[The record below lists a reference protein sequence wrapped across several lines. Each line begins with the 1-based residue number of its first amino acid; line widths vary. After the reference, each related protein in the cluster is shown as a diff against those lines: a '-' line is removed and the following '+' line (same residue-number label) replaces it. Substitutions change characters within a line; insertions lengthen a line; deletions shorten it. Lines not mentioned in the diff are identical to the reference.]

1 MSVCGARAPSS
12 SRRDQAR
19 TAENASAAPLA
30 TSSQAREAQV
40 VIKHSCLLTLG
51 FGLLLGSGSNAK
63 DAYTLPNSPAPSL
76 ASASYAKRGVE
87 THLEALHPFTHFAS
101 IPATA
106 YLSTITFE
114 KVKATNVLTQRKS
127 TIDPGY
133 CDELQF
139 RDPGGSMYCPY
150 TQDMSRAPAY
160 EVTYSFTGQPLASDD
175 YGNRYFTFQV
185 YFRPEELAPTVRKG
199 ISAGSM
205 KRPELAT
212 YFKIRTSRL
221 PVRATVIDQANSR
234 FCAVHI
240 VDGSWSQDDPKCRN
254 KVSLKT
260 VTMLSDYIT
269 VQVDPIS
276 LGPK

>member
-1 MSVCGARAPSS
+1 M
-12 SRRDQAR
+12 
-19 TAENASAAPLA
+19 
-30 TSSQAREAQV
+30 
-40 VIKHSCLLTLG
+40 IKHSRLLTLG
-51 FGLLLGSGSNAK
+51 FGLLLGSATAENGH
-63 DAYTLPNSPAPSL
+63 TLPNPSPLSH

-87 THLEALHPFTHFAS
+87 TYLEALHPFTHFAS

-106 YLSTITFE
+106 YPSTIRFE
-114 KVKATNVLTQRKS
+114 RVEAKKVLTQTKF
-127 TIDPGY
+127 TMDTGY

-150 TQDMSRAPAY
+150 TQKLSPAPAY
-160 EVTYSFTGQPLASDD
+160 EVTYSFTGQPLASDE

-185 YFRPEELAPTVRKG
+185 YFRPEELAPTVRRA

-205 KRPELAT
+205 KRPQLAT
-212 YFKIRTSRL
+212 YFRIRTSRL
-221 PVRATVIDQANSR
+221 PVRAIVLDQVNSHL
-234 FCAVHI
+234 CALHI
-240 VDGSWSQDDPKCRN
+240 VDGSWTPDDPKCRDR
-254 KVSLKT
+254 VSYKT